1 METTLMILTILVI
14 TLIGDKIINYLR
26 IKNLKKWIKELE
38 DQKDHLEKL
47 YLKTRE
53 QREYWNKNY
62 FKPHKT

>member
-1 METTLMILTILVI
+1 MILTILVI